1 MGRLDLK
8 TFTRKHPPPSSP
20 PPPPPPPP
28 PPLQWPAD
36 GGFEGGVEERF
47 PSSEHLEDVALPI
60 EHIVAVLHEF
70 LVAVLSEPM
79 SRPE

>member
-20 PPPPPPPP
+20 PPPPPP
-28 PPLQWPAD
+28 LQWPAD
-36 GGFEGGVEERF
+36 GGFVGGVEERF

-70 LVAVLSEPM
+70 LQAVLSEPM
-79 SRPE
+79 ARPE